1 MEKKNHQMP
10 GGMENY
16 SIIADEA
23 VRMLSPYMDE
33 KLTIDNIG
41 IVEDFSP
48 NPGAWQ
54 IIESD
59 STIVCSLYEES
70 GGLLEA
76 VSNFA
81 GERFEGISERD
92 ALDAAAELLNYISG
106 AYAKEMSERGTACE
120 LQPPDYGNK
129 LKKFS
134 AVKICRV
141 RLKTGKSKMG
151 ISIGVLDI

>member
-1 MEKKNHQMP
+1 MDKKERKMP
-10 GGMENY
+10 LGMERY
-16 SIIADEA
+16 VIIADEA
-23 VRMLSPYMDE
+23 IKMLSPYMDE
-33 KLTIDNIG
+33 TLTIDDID
-41 IVEDFSP
+41 IKEDFSP

-59 STIVCSLYEES
+59 KTIVCSLYEET

-81 GERFEGISERD
+81 GEKFEGISERD

-106 AYAKEMSERGTACE
+106 AYAKEMSQQGTECE
-120 LQPPDYGNK
+120 LKPPDYGVN
-129 LKKFS
+129 LKKYE
-134 AVKICRV
+134 AERIYDV

-151 ISIGVLDI
+151 LSIGVL